1 MGKRTKKSGVKAHI
15 GIACLMLLLVAGA
28 LASGYR
34 DRQLREQET
43 LPEEWVEL
51 AEIKEELSFG
61 VYGKE
66 DWKAFFE
73 TFPEDRLTGE
83 VLGELLAKL
92 QLSDYIEQKVSRED
106 WNYVYGQI
114 LDLLD
119 MEHVVTKMEFLVVDV
134 MEAENQNVIITNKG
148 EFFSVLPA
156 SYFKQWNG

>member
-92 QLSDYIEQKVSRED
+92 QLSDYIELPVMREQQKVSRED

-119 MEHVVTKMEFLVVDV
+119 MEHVVTKMEFLVVDFL
-134 MEAENQNVIITNKG
+134 E
-148 EFFSVLPA
+148 
-156 SYFKQWNG
+156 

>member
-1 MGKRTKKSGVKAHI
+1 MGKRTKKRGVKAY
-15 GIACLMLLLVAGA
+15 IAIVCLVLLLAAGA

-73 TFPEDRLTGE
+73 TFPEDRLTGKY
-83 VLGELLAKL
+83 LGNCS
-92 QLSDYIEQKVSRED
+92 QSC
-106 WNYVYGQI
+106 NCP
-114 LDLLD
+114 
-119 MEHVVTKMEFLVVDV
+119 
-134 MEAENQNVIITNKG
+134 IT
-148 EFFSVLPA
+148 
-156 SYFKQWNG
+156 

>member
-1 MGKRTKKSGVKAHI
+1 MGKRTKKRGIKAHI
-15 GIACLMLLLVAGA
+15 ASVCLVLLLAAGA

-34 DRQLREQET
+34 DRQLREQKT
-43 LPEEWVEL
+43 LPEDRVEL

-92 QLSDYIEQKVSRED
+92 QLSDYIELPVMREQQKVSRED

-119 MEHVVTKMEFLVVDV
+119 MEHAVTKTEFLVV
-134 MEAENQNVIITNKG
+134 
-148 EFFSVLPA
+148 
-156 SYFKQWNG
+156 YFM